1 MGILINIYFLFFSL
15 ITVLNRGGSAIGFG
29 YLNISLL
36 SLLLSALIYF
46 LITKGKQI
54 IRDLTVFI
62 FISISLIIT
71 FNHINYFGLNAFAIR
86 STGVLI
92 YPLTLLAG
100 ISLSRGRLLS
110 KTLNLLK
117 FIFPICIIYGLFAT
131 VLKPILINKVIINGI
146 SLFGIYGSYYT
157 ITTLAFNFF
166 FSGYGG
172 IKNIRKYSLL
182 GAAAILVTGGRAA
195 ILGLSTSFFIN
206 LNNRTRSFLSKKVI
220 YTLFLSLILILIVI
234 LFVFPIFRREGLRNT
249 FTIEYYWKAFLSIF
263 SDSDSFG
270 TGFVGSRRHRILML
284 NKTLDLIFGDIKN
297 FFFGIPFTINYTG
310 ALFNDPH
317 NGLLSLFA
325 RGGIFT
331 ITSFVFLQF
340 QIFTR
345 ALKIKKILGPN
356 PFSTFSLCF
365 IFSSL
370 IFSTVSTMLT
380 APMNAIPYY
389 FVLGHI
395 WEMNNFYLDKIKIKN
410 LANIDLSN

>member
-15 ITVLNRGGSAIGFG
+15 ITVFNRGGSGIGFG

-62 FISISLIIT
+62 FISTSLIIT
-71 FNHINYFGLNAFAIR
+71 FNHINYFGLNASAIR

-100 ISLSRGRLLS
+100 ISLSKGKLVS

-117 FIFPICIIYGLFAT
+117 FIFPICIIYGLFS
-131 VLKPILINKVIINGI
+131 PWIRSFLIDKVIVNGV
-146 SLFGIYGSYYT
+146 SLFGIYGSYYS

-172 IKNIRKYSLL
+172 TKNIRKYSLL
-182 GAAAILVTGGRAA
+182 AASSVLVTGARGG
-195 ILGLSTSFFIN
+195 ILGLLISFFIN
-206 LNNRTRSFLSKKVI
+206 LNNSTRNFLSKKAL
-220 YTLFLSLILILIVI
+220 YTLFLYLSFILLII
-234 LFVFPIFRREGLRNT
+234 LFVFPIFRTEGLRNT
-249 FTIEYYWKAFLSIF
+249 FTIEYYWNAFSSIF

-270 TGFVGSRRHRILML
+270 SGFIGSRRHRILML
-284 NKTLDLIFGDIKN
+284 NETIDLIFGDLKN
-297 FFFGIPFTINYTG
+297 FFFGIPFDINYTDTT
-310 ALFNDPH
+310 FNDPH

-331 ITSFVFLQF
+331 ITSFAFLQF

-356 PFSTFSLCF
+356 PFSTFSLSF

-370 IFSTVSTMLT
+370 IFSTVSTILT

-395 WEMNNFYLDKIKIKN
+395 WEMNNFYLDKIKINN
-410 LANIDLSN
+410 LEKSI